1 MRNRAQWRA
10 ALAKERR
17 WLDTFVP
24 TPPALRARD
33 LIRGEAYFAVWRH
46 RPGCMLFAGWQCRC
60 RPDVKFYAVARGEK
74 EDDLDYAA

>member
-1 MRNRAQWRA
+1 MRNRARWRA

-46 RPGCMLFAGWQCRC
+46 GPGCMLFAGWQCRC
-60 RPDVKFYAVARGEK
+60 KPDIKFFATREEGN
-74 EDDLDYAA
+74 DLDYAA